1 MIINTCKK
9 REVVIKTLAYIRGSA
24 VQQDTDIQRK
34 TIKQYTEQN
43 GLKVAR
49 YIEFELLSRRSTK
62 DRKIDELVTQLDP
75 GDTLIVSEL
84 SRLARSVGQIFI
96 LVKTLLDKG
105 VRLICIKES
114 FDLSPNGKLDASTR
128 TQIELF
134 SLFSKIEH
142 DLISLRTREGLA
154 AARAK
159 GTKLGRQK
167 GVQVRSKFDEH
178 RTYIAQAV
186 EMGVPLSKMVAK
198 LGASRTGLL
207 HYIRSRKLSKKS
219 VLPEWAAAKSHLLSG
234 TTQTTSR
241 PANR

>member
-1 MIINTCKK
+1 M
-9 REVVIKTLAYIRGSA
+9 KTLAYIRGST
-24 VQQDTDIQRK
+24 VQQDTDIQRMA
-34 TIKQYTEQN
+34 IKQYSEQN
-43 GLKVAR
+43 GLKVER

-84 SRLARSVGQIFI
+84 SRLARSVGQISI
-96 LVKTLLDKG
+96 LVKTLIDKR

-114 FDLSPNGKLDASTR
+114 FDLFPNGKQDVNTNA
-128 TQIELF
+128 QIKLF

-167 GVQVRSKFDEH
+167 GAQVRSKFDEH
-178 RTYIAQAV
+178 RKYIKRAV

-207 HYIRSRKLSKKS
+207 HYIKSRKLGKMS
-219 VLPEWAAAKSHLLSG
+219 VLPEWAAAKRHLLSG
-234 TTQTTSR
+234 ATQPSER
-241 PANR
+241 PENR